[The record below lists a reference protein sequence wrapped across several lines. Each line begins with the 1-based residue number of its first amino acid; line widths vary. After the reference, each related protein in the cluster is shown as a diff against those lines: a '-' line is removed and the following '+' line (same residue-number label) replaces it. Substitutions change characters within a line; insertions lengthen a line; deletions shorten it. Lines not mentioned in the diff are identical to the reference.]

1 VTTDDHPPPANG
13 AGPPTPHDTGPH
25 ALARRLV
32 AELVGTAFLA
42 AGVVGSGIMAERLSS
57 DAGLRLLQNTAATAG
72 VLVALILALGPA
84 SGAHF
89 NPAVTLADRAL
100 GGMDTRS
107 AAGYIAAQVVGATL
121 GCMLA
126 NLMFDLPAVDWSTT
140 DRSAGHLWLAEGV
153 ATLGLLVVIF
163 GVVRSGRATVAA
175 FAVAGYIA
183 GAYYFTSSTSF
194 ANPAVTI
201 GRALSDTF
209 AGIAPGSVPAFVAA
223 QLVGAALAVLLVLVI
238 YPNVRQVADQVV
250 VPHPSE
256 PTPHRPNG
264 RADGGRLPT

>member
-1 VTTDDHPPPANG
+1 VTDELRPPVNGDQPAQR
-13 AGPPTPHDTGPH
+13 ASPVTSLT
-25 ALARRLV
+25 RRVV
-32 AELVGTAFLA
+32 AELVGTAFLV
-42 AGVVGSGIMAERLSS
+42 AGVVGSGIMAQRLTS
-57 DAGLRLLQNTAATAG
+57 DTGLQLLQNAAATAG

-89 NPAVTLADRAL
+89 NPAVTLADRVL
-100 GGMDTRS
+100 GGIDTRG
-107 AAGYIAAQVVGATL
+107 AASYIAAQTIGAIL

-140 DRSAGHLWLAEGV
+140 ERSAGNLWLAEGV

-201 GRALSDTF
+201 GRAFSHTF
-209 AGIAPGSVPAFVAA
+209 AGIAPSSVPAFIVA

-238 YPNVRQVADQVV
+238 YPNIGQVADQVV
-250 VPHPSE
+250 VPHTNE
-256 PTPHRPNG
+256 PTHHRPNG
-264 RADGGRLPT
+264 PSDSGRVTA